1 MNKFLPLQALIILLL
16 YVNLFAENTPL
27 NQLNRFIYE
36 TPTGQEIEIPKD
48 IKLIIISYEKDI
60 AEEINEYLDTQDAS
74 YLLKH
79 NAIFI
84 ADVHKMPRLIAKIV
98 AIPRL
103 QKYKHPIYLYY
114 GEELENIAL
123 RKEAKI
129 TVLHVENE
137 KIKEIRYI
145 STKEELKIA
154 IER

>member
-1 MNKFLPLQALIILLL
+1 MNKFLSLQVLIISLF
-16 YVNLFAENTPL
+16 YVNLFADNTPL
-27 NQLNRFIYE
+27 KQLNSFIYE

-60 AEEINEYLDTQDAS
+60 AEEINGYLDTQDSS

-114 GEELENIAL
+114 GEELEKIAL

-137 KIKEIRYI
+137 KIKEIRHI
-145 STKEELKIA
+145 STKDELKMA